1 MITSIAANHA
11 KGKSAQDKIF
21 GANAAAVAAAAKYG
35 ADKVTNATIGAI
47 LDEDEKL
54 VCLPTIEKVYR
65 GLATNELIAYAPISG
80 LPDYLEKVITA
91 AFGTS
96 RPEGYIAAVATAG
109 GTGVIHHTIWNYM
122 DAGETALTSDWYWG
136 PYKVVYRGLAT
147 NELIAYAPISGLPDY
162 LEKVITAAFGTSRP
176 EGYIAAVATAGGTG
190 VIHHTIWNYMDA
202 GETALTSDWYWGPY
216 KVLCQDMGR
225 KLDTYK
231 MLDENNKYNLPA
243 LKAKVNEILGKQK
256 SLLLMIN
263 TPAHNPTGYSL
274 SEEDLQGVI
283 DIIKEAT
290 AGTDKT
296 VTLLLD
302 VAYIDYAGEKEEV
315 RKIFKKLSNLPANI
329 LSIVAYSMSK
339 GFTLYGQRTG
349 AMIGVSS
356 SKEIIEEFAAINQYT
371 SRATWSNIN
380 RPAMKTLA
388 NIYSDPELLAAT
400 EKERDDYY
408 QMIKARADLFTKEA
422 EECGLPMLPYVA
434 GFFLSIPAKNP
445 DAICDK
451 LHEDNIFAVPLAAGV
466 RIAVCAVPLKKIAGM
481 AAKVQAAMQAVEK

>member
-1 MITSIAANHA
+1 
-11 KGKSAQDKIF
+11 
-21 GANAAAVAAAAKYG
+21 
-35 ADKVTNATIGAI
+35 
-47 LDEDEKL
+47 
-54 VCLPTIEKVYR
+54 
-65 GLATNELIAYAPISG
+65 
-80 LPDYLEKVITA
+80 
-91 AFGTS
+91 
-96 RPEGYIAAVATAG
+96 
-109 GTGVIHHTIWNYM
+109 
-122 DAGETALTSDWYWG
+122 
-136 PYKVVYRGLAT
+136 
-147 NELIAYAPISGLPDY
+147 
-162 LEKVITAAFGTSRP
+162 
-176 EGYIAAVATAGGTG
+176 
-190 VIHHTIWNYMDA
+190 
-202 GETALTSDWYWGPY
+202 
-216 KVLCQDMGR
+216 
-225 KLDTYK
+225 
-231 MLDENNKYNLPA
+231 
-243 LKAKVNEILGKQK
+243 
-256 SLLLMIN
+256 MIN

-400 EKERDDYY
+400 EKSVTII
-408 QMIKARADLFTKEA
+408 IK
-422 EECGLPMLPYVA
+422 
-434 GFFLSIPAKNP
+434 
-445 DAICDK
+445 
-451 LHEDNIFAVPLAAGV
+451 
-466 RIAVCAVPLKKIAGM
+466 
-481 AAKVQAAMQAVEK
+481 